1 MNQLCMAFAFVCVA
15 SSGAA
20 PSSDIGDLGL
30 ANVVRQTESDGA
42 SVCVLS
48 INGQM
53 LTDIRLENYEK
64 AAEALEELSPDLV
77 VIEVECKDSEDPW
90 AASQGW
96 IDPRE
101 RGLFDDKQ
109 LMGIARLFRVRLKT
123 IPQVVWVK
131 DSVGLSTILVLAW
144 DRIYMAPNARLSGTE
159 AFLRQTG
166 FTGVPDEEVRAKMTA
181 AWVNRPIGI
190 GKLGG
195 RSAHLMKS
203 LVDHREYLSG
213 TWKGKDVEWRG
224 DMEGQFVLDGSDEY
238 IPSFNAVFAEEFRIS
253 EATVASLEEL
263 LLLTGI
269 REYHLVGEKVNG
281 DLQKYREGWRRKY
294 ADAKRLWGDYGQFR
308 GWATGANLVAY
319 LGKCKNTVVSLIGIL
334 QRYPAVEVRMRVE
347 YGLTLEGLKQL
358 RDQLQD
364 EIRAAGQGGGGRG
377 GGGSGGGKLG
387 GG

>member
-1 MNQLCMAFAFVCVA
+1 MIQLCMALAFVCVV

-20 PSSDIGDLGL
+20 PPSDDGELGL
-30 ANVVRQTESDGA
+30 ANVVRLTESDGA

-64 AAEALEELSPDLV
+64 AAVELEAMDPDLI
-77 VIEVECKDSEDPW
+77 VIEVECSDSEDAW

-101 RGLFDDKQ
+101 RGRFDDKQ
-109 LMGIARLFRVRLKT
+109 LMGIARLFRVRLKD

-131 DSVGLSTILVLAW
+131 DSAGLSTILVLAW
-144 DRIYMAPNARLSGTE
+144 DRIYMAPGARLTGAE
-159 AFLRQTG
+159 AFLMQTG
-166 FTGVPDEEVRAKMTA
+166 FAGVPDEEVRAKMTA

-195 RSAHLMKS
+195 RSADLMKS
-203 LVDHREYLSG
+203 LVDPREYLSG

-238 IPSFNAVFAEEFRIS
+238 IPSFNAVIAEEFRIS

-263 LLLTGI
+263 LLLTDI
-269 REYHLVGEKVNG
+269 REYHLVGEKVNV

-308 GWATGANLVAY
+308 GWATGEDLVAY
-319 LGKCKNTVVSLIGIL
+319 LGKCKNTVISLIGIM
-334 QRYPAVEVRMRVE
+334 QRYPAVEVRMKAE
-347 YGLTLEGLKQL
+347 YGLTVEGLKQL
-358 RDQLQD
+358 RDELQD
-364 EIRAAGQGGGGRG
+364 EILAAGQGGGRG